1 MLMGLLIAIVVII
14 LLSISISFI
23 SKKKFE
29 YILPLI
35 AASISLVLYI
45 FSYFGVRPIGT
56 VMILLALVVL
66 TGYSIY
72 KKIKSHDSLKSVLV
86 SPGILYMVIMVV
98 LTCIIIHGFA
108 FDIWDEFSH
117 WGLILKNLFISNSFG
132 NLDDSTTYFKSY
144 PQGISLFVSFFNNFS
159 NSFSEP
165 NALCGMLIL
174 SYSQMAILFAR
185 VRQNDWKKLL
195 LITGILLVLPLI
207 FFNDFYGTIYVDAV
221 MGLILGNILF
231 FNYLYRK
238 RDCFF
243 AIYMSLQLCLLA
255 NTKQIGIGLAA
266 IATLVILIDF
276 IYSNRIRRLRTFVLE
291 NWQKLL
297 TIIIPFILSFLTYFS
312 WRQYVKIHNIS
323 DFFQVVGF
331 KISDLLSLFGP
342 GASGYR
348 RATIANFVS
357 SFVGIRQYGTL
368 YFSFFLFTVVF
379 LIGMY
384 WIYKKV
390 RGRGKSSFMPQL
402 FVVIGMVIYSSVIL
416 FMYLFAFSEYE
427 AKNLASFDRYMGMY
441 FLGLIMLGV
450 FIIVD
455 YIIKSE
461 KKLKMPNVMIAILLL
476 ALLCIT
482 PMKNLVNDTI
492 LSPVTNS
499 IRRQMREPYDIVK
512 KYSGILNP
520 KTDRIYIVSQR
531 SDGEDYWILRYD
543 FTPVQVSP
551 NYSWSLGAPYSS
563 GDIWTKNK
571 TVKQWSQELQS
582 YTYVYINKVD
592 ERFINDYGELFENR
606 GDIASTS
613 MFRIEKMSGGKV
625 ILKIISQENLGK

>member
-1 MLMGLLIAIVVII
+1 MGLLIAIVVII
-14 LLSISISFI
+14 LLSICISFV

-29 YILPLI
+29 YILPLT
-35 AASISLVLYI
+35 AAGISLVLYV
-45 FSYFGVRPIGT
+45 FSYFGIRPIGT

-117 WGLILKNLFISNSFG
+117 WGLILKNLFASNGFG
-132 NLDDSTTYFKSY
+132 NLADSTTYFQSY
-144 PQGISLFVSFFNNFS
+144 PQGVSLFVSFFNSFS

-195 LITGILLVLPLI
+195 LITGILLILPLV
-207 FFNDFYGTIYVDAV
+207 FFNDFYGTVYVDAV
-221 MGLILGNILF
+221 MGLIFGNILF
-231 FNYLYRK
+231 FNHIYRK
-238 RDCFF
+238 KDLFY
-243 AIYMSLQLCLLA
+243 AIYMSLQFYLLA
-255 NTKQIGIGLAA
+255 NTKQIGIGLVA

-276 IYSNRIRRLRTFVLE
+276 IYSKKIRQLKAFIFE

-297 TIIIPFILSFLTYFS
+297 IITIPFVLSFLAYFS

-331 KISDLLSLFGP
+331 KISDLLKLFGGGMP
-342 GASGYR
+342 EYR
-348 RATIANFVS
+348 KVTIVNFVS
-357 SFVGIRQYGTL
+357 NFFANKQYGTL
-368 YFSFFLFTVVF
+368 SFSYFLFTLVF

-384 WIYKKV
+384 WVYKKNK
-390 RGRGKSSFMPQL
+390 GRDKSSFLPQL
-402 FVVIGMVIYSSVIL
+402 SVVIGMFIYSGVVL

-427 AKNLASFDRYMGMY
+427 ARNLASFDRYMSTY
-441 FLGLIMLGV
+441 FLGLIMLSV

-455 YIIKSE
+455 YVIGLE
-461 KKLKMPNVMIAILLL
+461 KRVKMSNVMIAVLLL
-476 ALLCIT
+476 VLLCIA
-482 PMKNLVNDTI
+482 PLGNLIKDTV

-512 KYSGILNP
+512 KYSDLLNP
-520 KTDRIYIVSQR
+520 KTDRIYIVSQG
-531 SDGEDYWILRYD
+531 SAGADYWILRYD

-613 MFRIEKMSGGKV
+613 MFRVEKMSGEKV
-625 ILKIISQENLGK
+625 ILKIISQKSLEK